1 MADKVMREQCQ
12 FPDNTIRLAEHMVF
26 SDGFKPLYRE
36 GMDLVEEAAAY
47 LDGEGRELARGLSTA
62 AATLYAS
69 ESLRLTTRLMQ
80 IASWLLLQ
88 RAARNGDMRP
98 EMIEAERAK
107 VILDTP
113 SAGEQA
119 EGWSE
124 LPERFVELV
133 DHSLRLQSRV
143 QRTEREV
150 YGQDRNN
157 IAQAVNGN
165 PVSEQITL
173 LRTALGAR

>member
-1 MADKVMREQCQ
+1 MADKVMREQYQ
-12 FPDNTIRLAEHMVF
+12 LPDNTIRLAEHMMF

-36 GMDLVEEAAAY
+36 GMDLVEETAAY
-47 LDGEGRELARGLSTA
+47 LDGEGREQTRELSTV

-69 ESLRLTTRLMQ
+69 ESLRLTSRLMQ
-80 IASWLLLQ
+80 LASWLLLQ

-98 EMIEAERAK
+98 ELINAEKAK

-124 LPERFVELV
+124 LPQPFLELV
-133 DHSLRLQSRV
+133 AHSLRLQARV

-150 YGQDRNN
+150 YGRDEVN
-157 IAQAVNGN
+157 IEQAACGN
-165 PVSEQITL
+165 PVSEQIVL
-173 LRTALGAR
+173 LRTALGVR

>member
-1 MADKVMREQCQ
+1 MADKVMREQYQ

-36 GMDLVEEAAAY
+36 GMDLVEETAAY
-47 LDGEGRELARGLSTA
+47 LDGEGRAQARDLSTS

-98 EMIEAERAK
+98 EQITAEKAK

-124 LPERFVELV
+124 LPEPFLELIA
-133 DHSLRLQSRV
+133 HSLRLQTRV

-150 YGQDRNN
+150 YGRDRAN
-157 IAQAVNGN
+157 VELTSCGN
-165 PVSEQITL
+165 PVSEQIIL
-173 LRTALGAR
+173 LRTALGVR